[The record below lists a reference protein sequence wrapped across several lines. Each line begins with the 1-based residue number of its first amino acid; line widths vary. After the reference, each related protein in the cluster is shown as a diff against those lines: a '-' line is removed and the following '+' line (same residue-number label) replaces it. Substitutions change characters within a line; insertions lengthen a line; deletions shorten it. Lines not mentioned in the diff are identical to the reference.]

1 MGAASSSDPEYHLWM
16 ILSRAG
22 CCSLYADLEH
32 PAHGGL
38 VQWILPEFTSAWR
51 NFSEG
56 FTMRGMWSNDKSEN
70 AVYREALDGLSAV
83 PEGLLASALLAV
95 MESGCALMF
104 SATRDKGA
112 IVLTLLNGDARNR
125 VYPANAAEL
134 VAALTD
140 LRDSLI
146 DTAPSPAP
154 KRRSPR

>member
-1 MGAASSSDPEYHLWM
+1 
-16 ILSRAG
+16 
-22 CCSLYADLEH
+22 
-32 PAHGGL
+32 
-38 VQWILPEFTSAWR
+38 
-51 NFSEG
+51 
-56 FTMRGMWSNDKSEN
+56 MWSNDKSEN
-70 AVYREALDGLSAV
+70 AVYREALDALSAV
-83 PEGLLASALLAV
+83 PEGLLASVLLAV
-95 MESGCALMF
+95 VESGCALMF

-140 LRDSLI
+140 LRDSLT